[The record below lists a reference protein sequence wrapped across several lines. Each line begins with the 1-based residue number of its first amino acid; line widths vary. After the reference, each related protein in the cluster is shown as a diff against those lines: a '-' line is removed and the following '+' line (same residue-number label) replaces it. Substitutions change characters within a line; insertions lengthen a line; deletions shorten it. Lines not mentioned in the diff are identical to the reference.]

1 VGGLCHLMK
10 HYHADFTNKIKAPAP
25 KFPVI
30 VLVDNDAGAKDIYG
44 AISGITE
51 KPRPTGKER
60 FIHVVGNMYVVPT
73 PLGAGGAKTAIED
86 FFDAKTLAETL
97 GTKTLSRA
105 SKFDETKHFGK
116 AAFAREIVEK
126 KADSIDFSR
135 FSNILDGVVAVMADY
150 AMRHPPSP

>member
-1 VGGLCHLMK
+1 MMK

-25 KFPVI
+25 KYPVI

-44 AISGITE
+44 AISGITK
-51 KPRPTGKER
+51 KPRPTGTEQ
-60 FIHVVGNMYVVPT
+60 FIHVVGNLYVVPT

-97 GTKTLSRA
+97 GAKTFSRA
-105 SKFDETKHFGK
+105 PKIDDTKHFGK

-126 KADSIDFSR
+126 KSDSIDFSR
-135 FSNILDGVVAVMADY
+135 FSDILDGVVAVMADY
-150 AMRHPPSP
+150 AKHHPSTP